1 MVFVISF
8 AHFLVLSKRHSYFWG
23 IYNANPI
30 YTLEGMKPFIAPDIL
45 PNGKE
50 VLRYQ
55 CEDLEL
61 GHFLET
67 LSDLRVVAYSM
78 PVGHSF
84 QAAWVFRLIF
94 NTGSALE
101 FSSTSTMVGGWFG
114 VGSLNMRFVQEE
126 ARSSGGGVMD
136 RVEVPS
142 FQLTSMAKLVC
153 ESDVMR
159 SECGIVFGG
168 EAGQEIVV
176 TTGVPPGSVSI
187 AAPFSSD
194 PFEPEF
200 AVSQCGREYWQT
212 QPLQ

>member
-1 MVFVISF
+1 
-8 AHFLVLSKRHSYFWG
+8 
-23 IYNANPI
+23 
-30 YTLEGMKPFIAPDIL
+30 MKPFIAPDIL

-61 GHFLET
+61 GRFLAT
-67 LSDLRVVAYSM
+67 LRDLRVVAYSM
-78 PVGHSF
+78 PMGHSF
-84 QAAWVFRLIF
+84 QAAWLFRLIF

-101 FSSTSTMVGGWFG
+101 FSSTNTMVSGWFG
-114 VGSLNMRFVQEE
+114 VGSLNMRYVQKESRYS
-126 ARSSGGGVMD
+126 ADAVME
-136 RVEVPS
+136 RVDVPS
-142 FQLTSMAKLVC
+142 FAITSLAKLVC
-153 ESDVMR
+153 ESDVIR

-176 TTGVPPGSVSI
+176 TTGIPPGSVSI
-187 AAPFSSD
+187 AAPFSSA

-200 AVSQCGREYWQT
+200 TMSQCSREYWQT